1 MPAFLNVV
9 VFRGCSRLQM
19 DRADLGTDRWP
30 KTFEASFQFQL
41 NPSQVLQL
49 AFFLIV
55 SPKTTANSV
64 IEIYTKVL
72 LDAF

>member
-1 MPAFLNVV
+1 
-9 VFRGCSRLQM
+9 M

-55 SPKTTANSV
+55 FPKTTANSV

>member
-1 MPAFLNVV
+1 
-9 VFRGCSRLQM
+9 M

-30 KTFEASFQFQL
+30 KTFEASLQFQL

-55 SPKTTANSV
+55 FSKTTANSV
-64 IEIYTKVL
+64 IEFYTKVL